1 MVGGGGEGPKSSK
14 NGSEY
19 YPMFFLDSLLISSLL
34 NKMKVQS
41 LLEFF
46 FSNRLF
52 FRNNKHA
59 AKIYILPDL

>member
-52 FRNNKHA
+52 FSQRKQQTRC
-59 AKIYILPDL
+59 